1 MLWLP
6 ALDVDGCPRRLPL
19 FDRSAPAL
27 AATLVDGASCE
38 ASAREALEGDPSL
51 TLWALVRAA
60 QLGCAG
66 LKTTAALADWL
77 ARQARQ
83 VFRWPEGAE
92 LAPAEA
98 GWIERCNRLRRQSLA
113 VASRARQIA
122 GDRLLADEAFFL
134 GLVHEAEEWW
144 VLDTA
149 ARVAGDRGILSAA
162 GPPWLV
168 EALNWRAHPSP
179 DLSSPAAAVF
189 QARQSI
195 EEPRQPPGDEQPPPA
210 TCGDAAIAASLPK
223 LAVSLARLEHLGD
236 HFERQLETEKLEAM
250 AEFAAGAGHEIN
262 NPLAV
267 IAGRAQLL
275 IADEANPERRRELAV
290 MNSQA
295 MRIFE
300 MISDMML
307 FARPPRPQLAECDLS
322 AIVDRVLSELAA
334 KIAERNTIV
343 ERVVSDGPLTVIADG
358 VQIAIAVRA
367 LCDNGLN
374 VMGRGGRLTLAV
386 ERRVPECDPRGEAVI
401 VVRDTGPGIPPEV
414 RRHLFDPFYSGRRAG
429 RGLGMGLAK
438 CWRIVTNHGGTLE
451 VECEHEQGATFIIRL
466 PL

>member
-19 FDRSAPAL
+19 FDGSAPAL
-27 AATLVDGASCE
+27 AAMLVDGASCE
-38 ASAREALEGDPSL
+38 TAARAALEGDPSL

-60 QLGCAG
+60 QLGSAD

-77 ARQARQ
+77 APQARQ
-83 VFRWPEGAE
+83 VLRWPEGAE
-92 LAPAEA
+92 LARAEA
-98 GWIERCNRLRRQSLA
+98 GWVECCNRLRRQSLA
-113 VASRARQIA
+113 VASRARALA
-122 GDRLLADEAFFL
+122 GDGPLADEAFLL
-134 GLVHEAEEWW
+134 GLVHEADEWW
-144 VLDTA
+144 ALDTA
-149 ARVAGDRGILSAA
+149 ANVAGDRAALSAA
-162 GPPWLV
+162 RPPWLI
-168 EALNWRAHPSP
+168 EALNWLAHPSP
-179 DLSSPAAAVF
+179 DLSGPAAAVF
-189 QARQSI
+189 QARQTI

-223 LAVSLARLEHLGD
+223 LAASVARLEQLRD

-250 AEFAAGAGHEIN
+250 SEFAAGAGHEIN

-307 FARPPRPQLAECDLS
+307 FARPPRPQLTECDLS

-343 ERVVSDGPLTVIADG
+343 ERSGGDRPLTVIADG
-358 VQIAIAVRA
+358 VQIAVALRA
-367 LCDNGLN
+367 LCENALN
-374 VMGRGGRLTLAV
+374 VMGRGGKLTLNV
-386 ERRVPECDPRGEAVI
+386 ERRLSERDRRGEAVV
-401 VVRDTGPGIPPEV
+401 VVRDTGPGISPEV
-414 RRHLFDPFYSGRRAG
+414 RRHLFDPFYSGRHAG

-438 CWRIVTNHGGTLE
+438 CWRIVTNHGGTLD
-451 VECEHEQGATFIIRL
+451 VESQPEPGATFTIRL
-466 PL
+466 PM